1 MIDFIINPHSRS
13 GAAGGIWEK
22 TKKILDELGVV
33 YRVYRTEYPGHASQI
48 AEQLTG
54 GESGKSGRRIVILGG
69 DGTVNEVVNGLAENV
84 SATLAYIPTGSGND
98 LARSLGIIHDTN
110 HLREAVE
117 KILHP
122 SRYRLL
128 DYGEVST
135 NEEKKRR
142 FLVSSGIGFDAA
154 VCHNLLHSKAKTVLN
169 KLHLTKLCYI
179 AIGVKQLILTK
190 PVDGQLQLEDGRMI
204 PLKRVAFVSAH
215 IHPYEGGGFQFAP
228 GADCEDG
235 KLNLCVVADTG
246 RLHMVPVLLASMAGK
261 HTRMKGVKIFRTGSA
276 TVRLE
281 APRPVHADGESCG
294 VCREMRVSCVR
305 RKIRV
310 IV

>member
-1 MIDFIINPHSRS
+1 MLDFIINPHSRS
-13 GAAGGIWEK
+13 GAAGGIWER
-22 TKKILDELGVV
+22 TKKILDERGVV
-33 YRVYRTEYPGHASQI
+33 YRVYRTEYPGHASRI
-48 AEQLTG
+48 AEQLTR

-135 NEEKKRR
+135 DVEKKRR

-179 AIGVKQLILTK
+179 AIGVKQLILALKLTGIFFIGCFTARFLIEYIK
-190 PVDGQLQLEDGRMI
+190 NPQEAFEMGMVLNMGQILSI
-204 PLKRVAFVSAH
+204 PFIIAGIILVVRAMKRPRVPIV
-215 IHPYEGGGFQFAP
+215 YKNEFAP
-228 GADCEDG
+228 ED
-235 KLNLCVVADTG
+235 K
-246 RLHMVPVLLASMAGK
+246 K
-261 HTRMKGVKIFRTGSA
+261 KK
-276 TVRLE
+276 
-281 APRPVHADGESCG
+281 
-294 VCREMRVSCVR
+294 
-305 RKIRV
+305 
-310 IV
+310 